1 MGKIIN
7 ILGPH
12 GVGKTTLQNYIRNNS
27 LGIVAEGFI
36 LPIKGF
42 NLGDPDE
49 YVEYEKTYLEPINE
63 QNRMIQNAS
72 ENGYVIRSIEEI
84 EYFLQTHTP
93 SVDEGKIRELIDNE
107 SNIFCDLIIY
117 LDSAKAVLDERIAGD
132 VVRDQVETTDWYAHD
147 YEKYDRFW
155 KNYNRTHVIDTTNR
169 SVKEVFEE
177 IINLINKLK

>member
-12 GVGKTTLQNYIRNNS
+12 GVGKTTLQNYIRDNA

-36 LPIKGF
+36 LPIMGF
-42 NLGDPDE
+42 DLSDPDG
-49 YVEYEKTYLEPINE
+49 YIEYEKTYFARINE
-63 QNRMIQNAS
+63 QNRIIQDAS

-93 SVDEGKIRELIDNE
+93 SVKEEKIRELIDNK

-117 LDSAKAVLDERIAGD
+117 LDSSKEVLEARITGD
-132 VVRDQVETTDWYAHD
+132 VVRDQVETTDWYAND
-147 YEKYDRFW
+147 FEKYDRFW
-155 KNYNRTHVIDTTNR
+155 KKYKRTHVIDTTNL
-169 SVKEVFEE
+169 SVEEVFEE
-177 IINLINKLK
+177 IRKLI

>member
-12 GVGKTTLQNYIRNNS
+12 GVGKTTLQNYIRDNS

-49 YVEYEKTYLEPINE
+49 YVKYERTYLEPINE

-72 ENGYVIRSIEEI
+72 VNGYVIRSIEEV

-93 SVDEGKIRELIDNE
+93 SVDEGKIRKIIDNE
-107 SNIFCDLIIY
+107 SNILCDLIIY
-117 LDSAKAVLDERIAGD
+117 LDSEKAVLDERIAGD
-132 VVRDQVETTDWYAHD
+132 IIRDQVETTDWYAND
-147 YEKYDRFW
+147 YEKYDHFW
-155 KNYNRTHVIDTTNR
+155 KNYSRTHVIDTTNR

>member
-12 GVGKTTLQNYIRNNS
+12 GVGKTTLQNYIRDNS
-27 LGIVAEGFI
+27 LGMVAEGFI
-36 LPIKGF
+36 LPIKGY
-42 NLGDPDE
+42 NLEVPDE
-49 YVEYEKTYLEPINE
+49 YVEYEKTYLRPINE

-72 ENGYVIRSIEEI
+72 ENGYIIRSVEEV

-93 SVDEGKIRELIDNE
+93 SVDQGKIRELIDNG
-107 SNIFCDLIIY
+107 SNVLCDLIIY
-117 LDSAKAVLDERIAGD
+117 LDSEKAILNERIAGD
-132 VVRDQVETTDWYAHD
+132 VIRDQVETTDWYAND

-155 KNYNRTHVIDTTNR
+155 KNYKRTHVINTTNR

-177 IINLINKLK
+177 IINLISKLK

>member
-12 GVGKTTLQNYIRNNS
+12 GVGKTTLQNYIRDNS

-42 NLGDPDE
+42 DLSNPNM
-49 YVEYEKTYLEPINE
+49 YIEYEKTYFAPINE
-63 QNRMIQNAS
+63 QNRFIQNAS

-93 SVDEGKIRELIDNE
+93 SIDEGKIRELIDNE
-107 SNIFCDLIIY
+107 SNILCDLIVY
-117 LDSAKAVLDERIAGD
+117 LDSAKNVLEERISGD
-132 VVRDQVETTDWYAHD
+132 IVRDQLETTNWYAND
-147 YEKYDRFW
+147 FEKYDHFW
-155 KNYNRTHVIDTTNR
+155 KNYRRTHIIDTTNM
-169 SVKEVFEE
+169 SVAEIFEE
-177 IINLINKLK
+177 INKLI

>member
-12 GVGKTTLQNYIRNNS
+12 GVGKTTLQNYIRDNS
-27 LGIVAEGFI
+27 LGMVAEGFI
-36 LPIKGF
+36 LPTKGY

-49 YVEYEKTYLEPINE
+49 YIEYEKTYLDPINE
-63 QNRMIQNAS
+63 QNRMIQEAS
-72 ENGYVIRSIEEI
+72 ENGYVIRSIEEV

-93 SVDEGKIRELIDNE
+93 SVDEGKIRELIDANT
-107 SNIFCDLIIY
+107 NILCNLIIY
-117 LDSAKAVLDERIAGD
+117 LDSAKAVLDERISGD
-132 VVRDQVETTDWYAHD
+132 LVRDQVETTDWYAND

-155 KNYNRTHVIDTTNR
+155 KNYSRTHVIDTTNL

-177 IINLINKLK
+177 IINLINKAK